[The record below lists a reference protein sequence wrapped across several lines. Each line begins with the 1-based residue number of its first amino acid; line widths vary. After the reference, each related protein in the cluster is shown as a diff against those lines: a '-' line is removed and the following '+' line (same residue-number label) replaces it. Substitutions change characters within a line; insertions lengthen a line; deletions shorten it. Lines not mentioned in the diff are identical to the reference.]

1 MTLTLQTLLP
11 MVWRTITNPREGAEE
26 VLALGVPRQAL
37 WTILLLVLV
46 LSIIL
51 GQITT
56 LLVATAAGVT
66 VQGPLANPMI
76 TGILQLVLLVVA
88 IYAIHFI
95 GRSMGGKGSI
105 DEAILLV
112 AWLQFVM
119 VCIQVVQ
126 TGLMLILPPLA
137 SIVGIV
143 GLVLFMWLLTNFI
156 AVIHGFRSL
165 GQVFVMILISMF
177 VMAFILSIL
186 LTLFGVTVPGQA

>member
-37 WTILLLVLV
+37 WTILFLVLV

-56 LLVATAAGVT
+56 LLVASAAGVT
-66 VQGPLANPMI
+66 VEGPLANPMI
-76 TGILQLVLLVVA
+76 TGMLQLVLLVVA

-95 GRSMGGKGSI
+95 GRSMGGKGSV

-137 SIVGIV
+137 IIAGIV

-165 GQVFVMILISMF
+165 GQVFVMILVSMF
-177 VMAFILSIL
+177 VLAFILSIL
-186 LTLFGVTVPGQA
+186 LTLFGVTVPGQV

>member
-76 TGILQLVLLVVA
+76 TGVLQLVLLVVA

>member
-1 MTLTLQTLLP
+1 MTLSLQTLLP

-56 LLVATAAGVT
+56 LLVAAATGTDVT
-66 VQGPLANPMI
+66 GPLASPI
-76 TGILQLVLLVVA
+76 VTGVMQLALLLMTIFA
-88 IYAIHFI
+88 IYYI
-95 GRSMGGKGSI
+95 GRGFGGTGSL

-112 AWLQFVM
+112 AWLQFIM
-119 VCIQVVQ
+119 VCVQVVQ
-126 TGLMLILPPLA
+126 TGLMLFMPPLA
-137 SIVGIV
+137 SLVGIV
-143 GLVLFMWLLTNFI
+143 GLVLFMWLLTNFV

-165 GQVFVMILISMF
+165 GQVLVMILVSMF
-177 VMAFILSIL
+177 VLAFVLSIL
-186 LTLFGVTVPGQA
+186 LTLVGVTVPGQV

>member
-1 MTLTLQTLLP
+1 MTLSLQTLLP

-56 LLVATAAGVT
+56 LMVATAAGVT

-76 TGILQLVLLVVA
+76 TGMLQFVLLIVA

-126 TGLMLILPPLA
+126 TALMLVLPPLA

-165 GQVFVMILISMF
+165 GQVFVMILLSMF
-177 VMAFILSIL
+177 VLAFILSIL

>member
-1 MTLTLQTLLP
+1 MTLSLQTLLP

-76 TGILQLVLLVVA
+76 TGVLQFALLVVT

-126 TGLMLILPPLA
+126 TALMLILPPLA

-165 GQVFVMILISMF
+165 GQVFVMILLSMF
-177 VMAFILSIL
+177 VLAFILSIL

>member
-1 MTLTLQTLLP
+1 MTLSLQTLLP

-76 TGILQLVLLVVA
+76 TGVLQFALLVVT

-126 TGLMLILPPLA
+126 TAMMLILPPLA

-165 GQVFVMILISMF
+165 GQVFVMILLSMF
-177 VMAFILSIL
+177 VLAFILSIL

>member
-1 MTLTLQTLLP
+1 MTLSLQTLLP

-56 LLVATAAGVT
+56 LLVAAATGTEVT
-66 VQGPLANPMI
+66 GPLASPI
-76 TGILQLVLLVVA
+76 VTGVMQLALLLMTIFA
-88 IYAIHFI
+88 IFYI
-95 GRSMGGKGSI
+95 GRGFGGTGSL

-112 AWLQFVM
+112 AWLQFIM
-119 VCIQVVQ
+119 VCVQVVQ
-126 TGLMLILPPLA
+126 TGLMLFMPPLA
-137 SIVGIV
+137 SLVGIV
-143 GLVLFMWLLTNFI
+143 GLVLFMWLLTNFV

-165 GQVFVMILISMF
+165 GQVFVMILVSMF
-177 VMAFILSIL
+177 VLAFVLSIL
-186 LTLFGVTVPGQA
+186 LTLVGVTVPGQV

>member
-26 VLALGVPRQAL
+26 VLALGVPREAL

-76 TGILQLVLLVVA
+76 TGMLQLVLLVVA

-126 TGLMLILPPLA
+126 TALMLILPPLA

-165 GQVFVMILISMF
+165 GQVFVMILLSMF
-177 VMAFILSIL
+177 VLAFILSIL

>member
-1 MTLTLQTLLP
+1 MILSLQTLLP

-56 LLVATAAGVT
+56 LLVAAATGT
-66 VQGPLANPMI
+66 EGTGPLANPI
-76 TGILQLVLLVVA
+76 VTGVLQLALLLVA
-88 IYAIHFI
+88 IFAIHRI
-95 GRSMGGKGSI
+95 GRAFGGTGSL
-105 DEAILLV
+105 DEAILLI

-126 TGLMLILPPLA
+126 TGLMLVLPPLA
-137 SIVGIV
+137 SIVGIL
-143 GLVLFMWLLTNFI
+143 GLVLFMWLLTNFV

-165 GQVFVMILISMF
+165 GQVFVMILVSMF
-177 VMAFILSIL
+177 VMAFILSIF
-186 LTLFGVTVPGQA
+186 LTLAGVTVPGQV

>member
-1 MTLTLQTLLP
+1 MTLSLQTLLP

-26 VLALGVPRQAL
+26 VLALGVPRHAL

-76 TGILQLVLLVVA
+76 TGVLQFALLVVT

-126 TGLMLILPPLA
+126 TALMLILPPLA

-165 GQVFVMILISMF
+165 GQVFVMILLSMF
-177 VMAFILSIL
+177 VLAFILSIL